1 MKGSSVRRRSP
12 HNGRIGGRCRT
23 IQSGQAIL
31 WAAVMLPFFLSV
43 VGLAIDAGIVFGAR
57 RELQNVADS
66 SARAGAMQVDLRA
79 YRDSSGQM
87 VVLDRSAAR
96 QVAAQYAAEQGP
108 GLVATITVEPQRV
121 VVEVRR
127 DVRTSFVRL
136 VGLSSVR
143 VSAVSPASVR
153 FGIERANR

>member
-1 MKGSSVRRRSP
+1 MSGGTGRRRSS
-12 HNGRIGGRCRT
+12 HRGRHGGRWGSV
-23 IQSGQAIL
+23 QSGQAIL
-31 WAAVMLPFFLSV
+31 WAAVMLPLFLSV
-43 VGLAIDAGIVFGAR
+43 VGLAIDAAIVFGAR

-79 YRDSSGQM
+79 YRDSSGQT
-87 VVLDRSAAR
+87 VVLDRAAAR
-96 QVAAQYAAEQGP
+96 RVAAQYAAEQGP
-108 GLVATITVEPQRV
+108 GLVATISVDPQRV

-136 VGLSSVR
+136 AGLSSVR
-143 VSAVSPASVR
+143 VSAVSPATVR